1 MKQAYKGETMEEQ
14 ATLEKHSAVDE
25 KRRYPRLE
33 KNVGVKTSKLTYPI
47 NDNEFC
53 SGRLKNLSRG
63 GVLITIPEYYKP
75 ETLLQIKL
83 TLPGWRKNHPGFIR
97 VYEDSIGSPLT
108 AICEVVRAEKIG
120 PEYET
125 AVKFINI
132 DRDDN
137 IALKRYLQKLSSS
150 N

>member
-1 MKQAYKGETMEEQ
+1 MKQAFKGETMEDQ
-14 ATLEKHSAVDE
+14 ATMDKRPAVGE
-25 KRRYPRLE
+25 KRKYPRIE
-33 KNVGVKTSKLTYPI
+33 KNVSVKTNKLTYPI
-47 NDNEFC
+47 NDDEFC

-63 GVLITIPEYYKP
+63 GVLITIPERYKP

-83 TLPGWRKNHPGFIR
+83 TLPGWRKTHPGFIR

-108 AICEVVRAEKIG
+108 VICEVVRAKKIG
-120 PEYET
+120 SEYET
-125 AVKFINI
+125 AVKFVNI

-137 IALKRYLQKLSSS
+137 IALKGYLEKLLSS